1 MELVS
6 WCFKPSQPQWIISGL
21 REVLTKRYIA
31 ERTNKAEIG
40 LEEQSEKVESV
51 RKIYGMKYS

>member
-1 MELVS
+1 M
-6 WCFKPSQPQWIISGL
+6 PSQPQWIISGL

-31 ERTNKAEIG
+31 ERTNEAEIK

-51 RKIYGMKYS
+51 RRIYGMKYS